1 MSKKTLILSTLAG
14 NCMDDQGAV
23 GLSEAL
29 KFNKSLTELNLSRE
43 TSFFFRPC
51 LKDFNF
57 TLFYRERYQRP
68 RCKVIW

>member
-43 TSFFFRPC
+43 KTFFFVP
-51 LKDFNF
+51 
-57 TLFYRERYQRP
+57 
-68 RCKVIW
+68 V